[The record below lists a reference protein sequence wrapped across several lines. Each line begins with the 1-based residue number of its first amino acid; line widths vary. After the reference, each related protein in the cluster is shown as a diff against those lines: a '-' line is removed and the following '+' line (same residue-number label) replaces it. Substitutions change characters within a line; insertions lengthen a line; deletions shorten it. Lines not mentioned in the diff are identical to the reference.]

1 MFNSVSNIFKIEELR
16 RKIFI
21 TLALLIVY
29 RAGCFIPTAGVDTFA
44 LTQFF
49 DKLAKTQGQGLFGMV
64 NLFTGGALTRLSIF
78 SLGIMPYISAS
89 IIMQLLTGV
98 TSFRENC

>member
-1 MFNSVSNIFKIEELR
+1 VFNSIGNIFKVEELK
-16 RKIFI
+16 RKILI
-21 TLALLIVY
+21 TLSLLVVY

-78 SLGIMPYISAS
+78 SLGIMPYI
-89 IIMQLLTGV
+89 
-98 TSFRENC
+98 